1 MKNSIVVSI
10 RIDKEDKTQLEKIA
24 KSEFRTFQEQC
35 RMALHEW
42 LHLDGFDKL
51 TDYQINQNRKEN

>member
-42 LHLDGFDKL
+42 LHTEDGHRH
-51 TDYQINQNRKEN
+51 NRQED